1 MTWVEAANLV
11 LNGLVEGAVIA
22 LPALALT
29 LVMSIARFPNAATGD
44 LMTLGAYV
52 AVGAQALVVGSA
64 FDASTIGMGV
74 AALAAVVACA
84 AVSVAAYELIFRRLG
99 RAAMVA
105 SLLASIGLAFLI
117 RSLITLV
124 IGFEQRTFALPLVRA
139 WNFGGV
145 RLLPSDLAI
154 AIVALLVLAA
164 VFAWLHFGRSGRLL
178 RAVAD
183 NPDLARLSGIRA
195 PRLMRLLWALAG
207 ALSAIG
213 GVLLGVKSVVMP
225 EMGWELLLPAFAA
238 MILGGIGSPAG
249 AVAGALLM
257 GVGQELSVPF
267 VGPTYKIAVAFA
279 VLFVVLL
286 ARPEGLFGR
295 PELAR

>member
-1 MTWVEAANLV
+1 MTLVEAANLV
-11 LNGLVEGAVIA
+11 SNGLIEGAVIA

-29 LVMSIARFPNAATGD
+29 LVMAIARFPNAATGD

-52 AVGAQALVVGSA
+52 AVGAQGLASGAAAGPVFALAFAAAAAVIAGALVSMV
-64 FDASTIGMGV
+64 
-74 AALAAVVACA
+74 
-84 AVSVAAYELIFRRLG
+84 AYELMFRRLG

-117 RSLITLV
+117 RSLITLAA
-124 IGFEQRTFALPLVRA
+124 GTEQRTFDLPLTRA

-145 RLLPSDLAI
+145 RLLPNDVAI
-154 AIVALLVLAA
+154 AAVALAVLAL
-164 VFAWLHFGRSGRLL
+164 VFAWLRYGRSGRLL

-183 NPDLARLSGIRA
+183 NADLARLSGIRSH
-195 PRLMRLLWALAG
+195 RLMWLLWALAG
-207 ALSAIG
+207 ALAGLG

-225 EMGWELLLPAFAA
+225 ELGWELLLPAFAA
-238 MILGGIGSPAG
+238 MVLGGIGSPAG

-257 GVGQELSVPF
+257 GVAQELSVPV

-279 VLFVVLL
+279 VMFIVLL
-286 ARPEGLFGR
+286 IRPAGLFGR
-295 PELAR
+295 PELVR